1 MRALPESQDALLQK
15 APEACSYE
23 RITHLWG
30 ETTLDLIEALRRSRF
45 YALHTKK
52 EFGRIDGSPRLVFL
66 LLLHWTQQDTID
78 KSGFLGSFWSGRETT
93 TSTASTG
100 NYDRQD
106 RQVNQGHEQ
115 LEDDQYFHHTRAS
128 EAFLFSSSTRGM
140 AEKEETELGWLCE
153 LSHLAR
159 TGRKMHGRL
168 LLFPRRR
175 KDYAPAG
182 SIAGSDTG
190 LPMMD

>member
-1 MRALPESQDALLQK
+1 MD
-15 APEACSYE
+15 
-23 RITHLWG
+23 
-30 ETTLDLIEALRRSRF
+30 
-45 YALHTKK
+45 
-52 EFGRIDGSPRLVFL
+52 DGGLAPRLVVFL
-66 LLLHWTQQDTID
+66 LLQWTQQDTID
-78 KSGFLGSFWSGRETT
+78 KSGFLGSFWSGRATT

-115 LEDDQYFHHTRAS
+115 LEEAQYFHHTRAS

-140 AEKEETELGWLCE
+140 AEKEETGLGWLCE
-153 LSHLAR
+153 LSCLAR
-159 TGRKMHGRL
+159 TGRKMDGRL

-182 SIAGSDTG
+182 SFAGSDTG
-190 LPMMD
+190 LPMMDLTPDEGAWQRNVL

>member
-15 APEACSYE
+15 TPEACSYE
-23 RITHLWG
+23 RIIIWG
-30 ETTLDLIEALRRSRF
+30 ETTLDLVEALRRSRF
-45 YALHTKK
+45 YAHHTKK
-52 EFGRIDGSPRLVFL
+52 EFGLIEMDHGGLAPRFVSFL

-128 EAFLFSSSTRGM
+128 EAFPFFKFHSRNGEKGRDGAWLALRAFIIGTHRKEDAWKAFAVPQ
-140 AEKEETELGWLCE
+140 AEERLRAGRVLCRE
-153 LSHLAR
+153 
-159 TGRKMHGRL
+159 
-168 LLFPRRR
+168 
-175 KDYAPAG
+175 
-182 SIAGSDTG
+182 
-190 LPMMD
+190 

>member
-1 MRALPESQDALLQK
+1 MDHGGL
-15 APEACSYE
+15 AP
-23 RITHLWG
+23 
-30 ETTLDLIEALRRSRF
+30 RF
-45 YALHTKK
+45 V
-52 EFGRIDGSPRLVFL
+52 VFL

-115 LEDDQYFHHTRAS
+115 LEDGQYFHHIRAS

-140 AEKEETELGWLCE
+140 AEKEETELG
-153 LSHLAR
+153 
-159 TGRKMHGRL
+159 
-168 LLFPRRR
+168 
-175 KDYAPAG
+175 
-182 SIAGSDTG
+182 
-190 LPMMD
+190 